1 VPAVLRVPPATRRR
15 ARRGGH
21 PLSTRRAL
29 TLLEARAAVVD
40 AISFVAPDAAPRV
53 DRLDDATRL
62 HDDAGLDSTD
72 FLALAERLAATTG
85 IDVPEADLCELETV
99 GRASR
104 YLVAASTTRATRSST
119 GV

>member
-1 VPAVLRVPPATRRR
+1 MTA
-15 ARRGGH
+15 ARHG
-21 PLSTRRAL
+21 L
-29 TLLEARAAVVD
+29 TSAAARTAVVD
-40 AISFVAPDAAPRV
+40 AIAFVAPDAASRV
-53 DRLDDATRL
+53 ARFDDATRL

-85 IDVPEADLCELETV
+85 IAVPEADLCELETL
-99 GRASR
+99 GRAAR